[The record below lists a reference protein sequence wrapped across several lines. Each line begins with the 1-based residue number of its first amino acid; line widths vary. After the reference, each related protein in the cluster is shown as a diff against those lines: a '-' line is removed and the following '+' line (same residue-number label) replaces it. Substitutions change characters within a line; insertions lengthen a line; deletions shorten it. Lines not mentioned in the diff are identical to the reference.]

1 MKKDGTELHDL
12 LVEGDRVELRRY
24 ASYLLQPDHDRTL
37 VLTAHVVAER
47 LLEGMVA
54 TVLVYPDAWIR
65 EADFRSKLSLAK
77 ALGLIERRE
86 VNICKVLNSARNAI
100 AHTLEPLPDKWRN
113 EMERL
118 AYGRA
123 SGIRWKKGVSKDL
136 NQILRVLLA
145 LISSRLLQA
154 KFKTHLNKLRREHG
168 EQWKSLWVEKMLASM
183 ELFGN
188 EEEEARLAYEV
199 DLAIS
204 KEVQKK
210 KTQDGNQTK
219 KD

>member
-1 MKKDGTELHDL
+1 MKKDRTELHDL

-47 LLEGMVA
+47 LLEGMIS
-54 TVLVYPDAWIR
+54 TVLVYPKAWIR

-77 ALGLIERRE
+77 ALGLIEQRE
-86 VNICKVLNSARNAI
+86 VSICKVLNSGRNAI
-100 AHTLEPLPDKWRN
+100 AHTLEPLPDKWRK

-118 AYGRA
+118 VCGRA
-123 SGIRWKKGVSKDL
+123 SGIRWRKGVSKDL

-145 LISSRLLQA
+145 LISSRSLQA
-154 KFKTHLNKLRREHG
+154 KFKTHLNKLRQEHG
-168 EQWKSLWVEKMLASM
+168 EQWRSLWVEKMLANM
-183 ELFGN
+183 EFFGN

-199 DLAIS
+199 DLAIA
-204 KEVQKK
+204 KEL
-210 KTQDGNQTK
+210 
-219 KD
+219 